1 MPRPTD
7 PDRTAAEILDKYA
20 RYVNPGLVRLYRF
33 ANVITA
39 EWEAEGAIIRDIHGK
54 EYLDFSGGPAVFA
67 LGHRHPKVVAA
78 VKEQLD
84 RMPMSVR
91 AMPRAQEADLAELL
105 AQITPGDLQYT
116 FFANSG
122 TEANEGALKLARLAT
137 GRPNIVGADGAFHGK
152 TLGALSASGREK
164 YKAPFRPLIP
174 GFSHVPFGDL
184 EAMQRAVTD
193 ETAAVILEPI
203 QGEAGVI
210 IPPDGYLRGVREI
223 CDRRGALLIFDE
235 VQTGL
240 GRTGKMF
247 CCDHWAVVPDLL
259 TTAKALGGGVIP
271 IGAFTGRPHLWKAL
285 EQNPYLHSSTFG
297 GNPLACAAGVATIR
311 VLLEDRLPQRAAE
324 LGPYLM
330 KGLHWLQST
339 HPTVLREVRGKG
351 LLVGMEFTDPDLVL
365 LITAAAMER
374 GVIVFYSLNK
384 PECFRIAP
392 PLIITKA
399 QIDRAVE
406 VLDES
411 ISWAEAM
418 IAEVTAEAAP

>member
-7 PDRTAAEILDKYA
+7 PDRTAAEILEKYT
-20 RYVNPGLVRLYRF
+20 RYINPGLVRLYRF
-33 ANVITA
+33 ANVVTA
-39 EWEAEGAIIRDIHGK
+39 EWEAEGAVIRDIHGR
-54 EYLDFSGGPAVFA
+54 EYLDCSGGPAVFT

-91 AMPRAQEADLAELL
+91 AMPRIPEADLAELL

-116 FFANSG
+116 FFTNSG

-137 GRPNIVGADGAFHGK
+137 GRSNIVGAEGAFHGK

-164 YKAPFRPLIP
+164 YKAPFRPLVP
-174 GFSHVPFGDL
+174 GFLHVPFGDL
-184 EAMQRAVTD
+184 KAMEQAVTR

-203 QGEAGVI
+203 QGEGGVI

-223 CDRRGALLIFDE
+223 CDRSGALLILDE

-247 CCDHWAVVPDLL
+247 ACEHWGVVPDLL
-259 TTAKALGGGVIP
+259 TTAKALGGGVMP

-311 VLLEDRLPQRAAE
+311 VLLEERLPERISRRDRRSAKAARLRSIFLRQSIFLLRA
-324 LGPYLM
+324 
-330 KGLHWLQST
+330 
-339 HPTVLREVRGKG
+339 
-351 LLVGMEFTDPDLVL
+351 
-365 LITAAAMER
+365 
-374 GVIVFYSLNK
+374 
-384 PECFRIAP
+384 
-392 PLIITKA
+392 
-399 QIDRAVE
+399 
-406 VLDES
+406 
-411 ISWAEAM
+411 
-418 IAEVTAEAAP
+418 

>member
-1 MPRPTD
+1 MPRPAD
-7 PDRTAAEILDKYA
+7 PDRRANEILEKYA

-33 ANVITA
+33 ANVVTA
-39 EWEAEGAIIRDIHGK
+39 EWEAQGAVIRDIHGK
-54 EYLDFSGGPAVFA
+54 EYLDCSGGPAVFNI
-67 LGHRHPKVVAA
+67 GHRHPKVVAA

-91 AMPRAQEADLAELL
+91 AMPRGPEADLAELL
-105 AQITPGDLQYT
+105 AQITPGDLQLT

-137 GRPNIVGADGAFHGK
+137 GRTEIVGAEGAFHGK
-152 TLGALSASGREK
+152 TFGALSASGREK
-164 YKAPFRPLIP
+164 YKAPFRPLVP

-184 EAMQRAVTD
+184 PAMERAVTD
-193 ETAAVILEPI
+193 RTAAVILEPI
-203 QGEAGVI
+203 QGEGGVI
-210 IPPDGYLRGVREI
+210 LPPEDYLRGVRAI

-235 VQTGL
+235 VQTGF

-247 CCDHWAVVPDLL
+247 GCEHWSVVPDLL
-259 TTAKALGGGVIP
+259 TTAKALGGGVVP

-297 GNPLACAAGVATIR
+297 GNPLSCAAGIATIK
-311 VLLEDRLPQRAAE
+311 VIQEEGLVQRAAE
-324 LGPYLM
+324 LGPYM
-330 KGLHWLQST
+330 MEGLRTLQRR
-339 HPTVLREVRGKG
+339 HPSIVKDVRGKG
-351 LLVGMEFTDPDLVL
+351 LLIGMEFTDPDVVL
-365 LITAAAMER
+365 LITADAMER

-392 PLIITKA
+392 PLVITKA

-406 VLDES
+406 ALDQS
-411 ISWAEAM
+411 IAWAEEMVAQ
-418 IAEVTAEAAP
+418 VTADVTT

>member
-33 ANVITA
+33 ANVVTA

-54 EYLDFSGGPAVFA
+54 EYLDCSGGPAVFNV
-67 LGHRHPKVVAA
+67 GHRHPKVVAA

-105 AQITPGDLQYT
+105 AQITPGDLQFS

-137 GRPNIVGADGAFHGK
+137 GRPNIVGAEGAFHGK
-152 TLGALSASGREK
+152 TLGALSASGREM

-184 EAMQRAVTD
+184 EAMERAVTD

-223 CDRRGALLIFDE
+223 CDRRGTLLIFDE

-240 GRTGKMF
+240 GRTGRMF
-247 CCDHWAVVPDLL
+247 GCEHWGVVPDLL

-271 IGAFTGRPHLWKAL
+271 IGAFTGRPHLWRAL

-311 VLLEDRLPQRAAE
+311 VLLEERLPERAAE

-330 KGLHWLQST
+330 DGLRGLQRK
-339 HPTVLREVRGKG
+339 HPQVLREVRGKG
-351 LLVGMEFTDPDLVL
+351 LLVGMEFTDPDIVL
-365 LITAAAMER
+365 LITADAMER

-406 VLDES
+406 VLDQS
-411 ISWAEAM
+411 IAWTEAM
-418 IAEVTAEAAP
+418 VAEVTAEAAT

>member
-1 MPRPTD
+1 MPRPID

-33 ANVITA
+33 ANVVTA

-54 EYLDFSGGPAVFA
+54 EYLDCSGGPAVFNV
-67 LGHRHPKVVAA
+67 GHRHPKVVAA

-105 AQITPGDLQYT
+105 AQITPGDLQFS

-137 GRPNIVGADGAFHGK
+137 GRPNIVGAEGAFHGK
-152 TLGALSASGREK
+152 TLGALSASGREM

-184 EAMQRAVTD
+184 EAMERAVTD

-223 CDRRGALLIFDE
+223 CDRRGTLLIFDE

-240 GRTGKMF
+240 GRTGRMF
-247 CCDHWAVVPDLL
+247 GCEHWGVVPDLL

-311 VLLEDRLPQRAAE
+311 VLLEERLPERAAE

-330 KGLHWLQST
+330 DGLRGLQRK
-339 HPTVLREVRGKG
+339 HPQVLREVRGKG
-351 LLVGMEFTDPDLVL
+351 LLVGMEFTDPDIVL
-365 LITAAAMER
+365 LITAGAMER

-406 VLDES
+406 VLDQS
-411 ISWAEAM
+411 IAWAEAM
-418 IAEVTAEAAP
+418 VAEVTAEAAI